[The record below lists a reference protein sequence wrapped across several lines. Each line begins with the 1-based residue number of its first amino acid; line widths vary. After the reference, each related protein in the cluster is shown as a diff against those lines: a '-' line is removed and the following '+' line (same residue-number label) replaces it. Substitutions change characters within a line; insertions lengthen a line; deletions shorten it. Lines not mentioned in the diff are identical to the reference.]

1 MTDLMKH
8 IDQMVVDNT
17 FSLDALEGIKKL
29 KDGFAALERERDEAI
44 EKADMAWKSYAETE
58 DELAKAQTE
67 AANLRAQIA
76 ENKSLVEEARAAIAN
91 ADKQAAVA
99 AAYKDAMQIVFR
111 PTVMRENIYRNTS
124 SGMVATSEN
133 TTVTKEEA

>member
-29 KDGFAALERERDEAI
+29 KDEFAKLESELALAQENAHKAYLSENKALEQRDAARDEL
-44 EKADMAWKSYAETE
+44 YALRKQVAE
-58 DELAKAQTE
+58 DNDTVNA
-67 AANLRAQIA
+67 
-76 ENKSLVEEARAAIAN
+76 ARAAIAN

-99 AAYKDAMQIVFR
+99 AAYKDAMQIVFK
-111 PTVMRENIYRNTS
+111 PTVLRESVYRNI
-124 SGMVATSEN
+124 SGVTPSTESTN
-133 TTVTKEEA
+133 ITKEEA

>member
-1 MTDLMKH
+1 MKH

-29 KDGFAALERERDEAI
+29 KDEFAKLESELALAQENAHKAYLSENKALGQRDMARDELDA
-44 EKADMAWKSYAETE
+44 
-58 DELAKAQTE
+58 
-67 AANLRAQIA
+67 LRKQIA
-76 ENKSLVEEARAAIAN
+76 EDNDTVNAARAAIST

-111 PTVMRENIYRNTS
+111 PTVVRESVYRNI
-124 SGMVATSEN
+124 SGVTPSTESTN
-133 TTVTKEEA
+133 ITKEEA

>member
-1 MTDLMKH
+1 MNDLMKH

-29 KDGFAALERERDEAI
+29 KDGFAALESELALAQENAHKAYLSENKALKQRDAARDELDALR
-44 EKADMAWKSYAETE
+44 KQVAEDNDTVN
-58 DELAKAQTE
+58 A
-67 AANLRAQIA
+67 
-76 ENKSLVEEARAAIAN
+76 ARAAISN

-111 PTVMRENIYRNTS
+111 PTVVRESIYRNINGVTPS
-124 SGMVATSEN
+124 NEN
-133 TTVTKEEA
+133 TSITRESE

>member
-1 MTDLMKH
+1 MKH

-29 KDGFAALERERDEAI
+29 KDEFAKLESELALAQENARKAYLSENKALEQRGAARDELDALR
-44 EKADMAWKSYAETE
+44 KQVAEDNDTVN
-58 DELAKAQTE
+58 A
-67 AANLRAQIA
+67 
-76 ENKSLVEEARAAIAN
+76 ARAAIAN

-111 PTVMRENIYRNTS
+111 PTVVRESVYRNI
-124 SGMVATSEN
+124 SGVTPSTES
-133 TTVTKEEA
+133 TTITKEEG

>member
-29 KDGFAALERERDEAI
+29 KDEFAKLESELALAQENAHKAYLSENKALEQRDAARDELFALR
-44 EKADMAWKSYAETE
+44 KQVAEDNDTVN
-58 DELAKAQTE
+58 A
-67 AANLRAQIA
+67 
-76 ENKSLVEEARAAIAN
+76 ARAAIAN

-99 AAYKDAMQIVFR
+99 AAYKDAMQIVFK
-111 PTVMRENIYRNTS
+111 PTVLRESVYRNI
-124 SGMVATSEN
+124 SGVTPSTESTN
-133 TTVTKEEA
+133 ITKEEA

>member
-29 KDGFAALERERDEAI
+29 KDGFAALERERDEAVT
-44 EKADMAWKSYAETE
+44 KADRAMSSCHEAIAETN
-58 DELAKAQTE
+58 KAQQE
-67 AANLRAQIA
+67 VALLRAQIA

-111 PTVMRENIYRNTS
+111 PTVVRESVHRSTI
-124 SGMVATSEN
+124 SGMTTSNES
-133 TTVTKEEA
+133 TTITKEEG

>member
-29 KDGFAALERERDEAI
+29 KDEFAKLESELALAQENAHKAYLSENKALEQRDAARDELDALR
-44 EKADMAWKSYAETE
+44 KQVAEDNDTVN
-58 DELAKAQTE
+58 A
-67 AANLRAQIA
+67 
-76 ENKSLVEEARAAIAN
+76 ARAAIAN

-99 AAYKDAMQIVFR
+99 AAYKDAMQIVFK
-111 PTVMRENIYRNTS
+111 PTVLRENIYRNTS
-124 SGMVATSEN
+124 SGLTTSNES
-133 TTVTKEEA
+133 TTITKEEA